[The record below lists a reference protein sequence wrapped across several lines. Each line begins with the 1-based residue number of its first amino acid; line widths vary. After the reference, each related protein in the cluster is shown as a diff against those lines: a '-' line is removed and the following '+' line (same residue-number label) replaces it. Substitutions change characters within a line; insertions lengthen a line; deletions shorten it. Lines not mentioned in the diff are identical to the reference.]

1 MQPKKRLENLQG
13 RHYAKT
19 AHAQLT
25 AISISCSLY
34 EIAVSR
40 TDLLKYSIQSVSL
53 LFLLHGNSTKY
64 FVSINLVF
72 GLDKK
77 VCP

>member
-25 AISISCSLY
+25 AILISCSLY

-53 LFLLHGNSTKY
+53 LFLLHGNSTKHKVLCIY
-64 FVSINLVF
+64 KF
-72 GLDKK
+72 GIWAR
-77 VCP
+77 